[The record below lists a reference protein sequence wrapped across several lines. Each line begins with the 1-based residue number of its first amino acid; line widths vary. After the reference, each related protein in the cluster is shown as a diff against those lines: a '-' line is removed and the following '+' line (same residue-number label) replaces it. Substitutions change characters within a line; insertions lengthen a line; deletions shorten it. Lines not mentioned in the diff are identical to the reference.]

1 MTLKRFY
8 DWNVFFLYSAKLN
21 KLLVLNTPQKKSFP
35 SKQKSVI
42 LSNKSKM
49 DLTSKSIGL
58 VLKWRVRYLVY
69 AGALK
74 FFWKKTS
81 AQPGLPEQVLIDGA
95 MLRGKSQILA
105 SNPSIFPFM
114 HLHVQKSGVYRFF
127 ESFRNTTLA
136 FKDA

>member
-58 VLKWRVRYLVY
+58 VPQVAGQVFGLRWSLKILLEENICPTRI
-69 AGALK
+69 AG
-74 FFWKKTS
+74 TS
-81 AQPGLPEQVLIDGA
+81 ADRRCNAQ
-95 MLRGKSQILA
+95 GKVPNS
-105 SNPSIFPFM
+105 SFKSIY
-114 HLHVQKSGVYRFF
+114 LSI
-127 ESFRNTTLA
+127 
-136 FKDA
+136 